1 MTDKAWVFV
10 VVPVVSAFIGWFT
23 NWAAVKMIFHPR
35 VPIGIGPL
43 RWQGIIYRLAPKMA
57 AEIGSTTGLV
67 FSPEELLARLDIEAL
82 MARVSGE
89 FPSEIESVMSEAL
102 ESLAPGSWDAMAPE
116 AREQVMAMVLSEGG
130 RIASVVLA
138 DLEAHADSLI
148 EIDRLFV
155 ENLSGDNA
163 DQLAAVAEEVGAK
176 ELRFIEIYG
185 GVFGGIVGVVQAVA
199 YGWLDRWWM
208 MPIIGAVVGMG
219 TNWLALQM
227 IFRPL
232 EPTRY
237 LGLVTYQGMFPKRQ
251 HEIARD
257 YGRIASEVVLTPA
270 NLIAHLSANPVTAV
284 VGADVTAKVRQEIE
298 PMRAMV
304 GMLTGREPTEEQFD
318 KATNVVVQRLADLL
332 PAARPVVEEHL
343 FSSLR
348 IGDLIE
354 DRLSELDKQ
363 QFERLLRGIFEEDE
377 IILVIVGALL
387 GGAVGAIQGGVVLA
401 AGW

>member
-1 MTDKAWVFV
+1 MTDSAWVFV
-10 VVPVVSAFIGWFT
+10 VVPVVSAFIGWIT

-35 VPIGIGPL
+35 DPIGIGRF

-57 AEIGSTTGLV
+57 AEIGSTTGMV
-67 FSPEELLARLDIEAL
+67 FSPEELLDRLDVEGL
-82 MARVSGE
+82 MARISE
-89 FPSEIESVMSEAL
+89 AFPSEIESVMAEAI
-102 ESLAPGSWDAMAPE
+102 ESLAPGSWEAMAPE
-116 AREQVMAMVLSEGG
+116 ARGQLMAMVLSEGG
-130 RIASVVLA
+130 RIAAVVLA

-148 EIDRLFV
+148 EVDRLFV

-163 DQLAAVAEEVGAK
+163 GQLAGVAEEVGAQ

-185 GVFGGIVGVVQAVA
+185 AVFGAIVGLVQAVA
-199 YGWLDRWWM
+199 YSWFDRWWL
-208 MPIIGAVVGMG
+208 MPIIGAIVGMG

-257 YGRIASEVVLTPA
+257 YGRIASELVLTPA
-270 NLIAHLSANPVTAV
+270 NLIAHLAANPATAA
-284 VGADVTAKVRQEIE
+284 VGTDVMARARKEIE

-304 GMLTGREPTEEQFD
+304 GMLTGREPTEEDLD
-318 KATNVVVQRLADLL
+318 KATHIITQRLGDLL
-332 PAARPVVEEHL
+332 PQARPVVEEHL
-343 FSSLR
+343 FSSLA

-354 DRLSELDKQ
+354 ERLSVLDKQ

-377 IILVIVGALL
+377 IILVIVGAFL
-387 GGAVGAIQGGVVLA
+387 GAAVGAIQGGVILA
-401 AGW
+401 AG